1 MTVRWHVPNR
11 VFSLCSRCA
20 TSPRG
25 RLRHAPR
32 SVAQCHR
39 DRCAG
44 PAGGLRSLEPMRGRW
59 PLDTGSADLGI
70 LGRGAGAGRCCHVR
84 PGAPRHTLA
93 LRPSLPPLHNAHR
106 YIPAAARHAPI
117 SRAVGD
123 GSWAEAGGAIV
134 AALVHGR
141 IEYSSTLLS
150 GQADGRARLSEFRG
164 AVFVGGFSY
173 ADTLDSAK
181 VRRPLN
187 YSTIPCDRREYARAR
202 CMLGLAGPGRSC
214 SH

>member
-1 MTVRWHVPNR
+1 MTVRWHVPTAR
-11 VFSLCSRCA
+11 FCPAPPRRRPADCGTRPEAWPSATVTVVPVLPVAFVRSSRCA
-20 TSPRG
+20 AVGLSTPAVQISAFWDAGLEPVDVAMSY
-25 RLRHAPR
+25 LVPAAHPCAEAVAAA
-32 SVAQCHR
+32 VAQC
-39 DRCAG
+39 
-44 PAGGLRSLEPMRGRW
+44 
-59 PLDTGSADLGI
+59 
-70 LGRGAGAGRCCHVR
+70 
-84 PGAPRHTLA
+84 AP
-93 LRPSLPPLHNAHR
+93 
-106 YIPAAARHAPI
+106 IPAAARHAPI

-187 YSTIPCDRREYARAR
+187 YSTIPCDRREYARVR

>member
-1 MTVRWHVPNR
+1 MLPCPTWCPAAHP
-11 VFSLCSRCA
+11 CA
-20 TSPRG
+20 E
-25 RLRHAPR
+25 AVAAA
-32 SVAQCHR
+32 VAQC
-39 DRCAG
+39 
-44 PAGGLRSLEPMRGRW
+44 
-59 PLDTGSADLGI
+59 
-70 LGRGAGAGRCCHVR
+70 
-84 PGAPRHTLA
+84 AP
-93 LRPSLPPLHNAHR
+93 
-106 YIPAAARHAPI
+106 IPAAARHAPI

-202 CMLGLAGPGRSC
+202 GACWAWPGLAARVPTEDKSPRIAYGRCALCARACHVAARGGIRDGCCAGLGGKHPLQPNTRSPVRGIPPF
-214 SH
+214 SPLQPPSAPITP